1 MNLMST
7 KIKHPYHLVE
17 ESPWSLLILIC
28 ICVLVILII
37 LLDLLNCQYTYIHL
51 TKEEQ
56 DIKFEID
63 LLIGEGFI
71 DEAHSLAQ
79 EHHIDHWY
87 WWDRIKENKS
97 ENTENKSSSNS
108 DDNGTDKNKKNRD
121 SDKNNSPS
129 NTDSKGERGRGGQ
142 GEVK

>member
-1 MNLMST
+1 VSGYLYPFNKGDTKFQIWSWST
-7 KIKHPYHLVE
+7 Y
-17 ESPWSLLILIC
+17 W
-28 ICVLVILII
+28 
-37 LLDLLNCQYTYIHL
+37 
-51 TKEEQ
+51 
-56 DIKFEID
+56 
-63 LLIGEGFI
+63 GRFI

-108 DDNGTDKNKKNRD
+108 EDNGTDKNKKNRD